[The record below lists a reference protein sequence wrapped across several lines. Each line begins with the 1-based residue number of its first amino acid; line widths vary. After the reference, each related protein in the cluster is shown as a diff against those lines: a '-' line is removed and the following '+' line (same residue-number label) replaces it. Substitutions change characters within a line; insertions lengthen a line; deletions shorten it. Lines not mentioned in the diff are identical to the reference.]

1 MSNPGATPFHKQDK
15 KQGSAD
21 EDAALFAVRVVPR
34 ASRNEIVEVD
44 GETLKVKVTASP
56 RKGEANQALV
66 NLLSKVLG
74 VRKSRIEILSGH
86 KARRKVVRI
95 EGLQT
100 SAALDR
106 IRDR

>member
-1 MSNPGATPFHKQDK
+1 MSFHSQDGEPGGAKENE
-15 KQGSAD
+15 AV
-21 EDAALFAVRVVPR
+21 FAVRVVPR

-66 NLLSKVLG
+66 NLLSKALG

-95 EGLQT
+95 AGLRT
-100 SAALDR
+100 SAVLDR
-106 IRDR
+106 IHHR

>member
-1 MSNPGATPFHKQDK
+1 MSFHSQDGEPGGA
-15 KQGSAD
+15 
-21 EDAALFAVRVVPR
+21 EENAAVFAVRVVPR

-74 VRKSRIEILSGH
+74 VRKSQIEILSGH

-95 EGLQT
+95 EGLRT

-106 IRDR
+106 IHDR